1 MQVNTVEFQAARK
14 NFIESMA
21 AYSVVSYILNVKDR
35 HNGNI
40 LMDEQGHVIHIDFGF
55 LFDTQPGGKFGNN
68 LFPSN

>member
-1 MQVNTVEFQAARK
+1 MQVNTVEFQAAKK

-21 AYSVVSYILNVKDR
+21 AYSVVSYILNVIDTME
-35 HNGNI
+35 NI
-40 LMDEQGHVIHIDFGF
+40 LIDEQGHVIHIDFGF